1 MGSRQNETEKYSWV
15 PVLVALCFLT
25 AVDAMSATASCSCHH
40 AFPIV
45 MDSPLKLHKSELFFL
60 TLLFVLFCL
69 FVLCCCC
76 CCCPPTPVLIPAI
89 RKVMDNLSI
98 HSFFDLIHWVKSG
111 TIQGDLRYRIESTKN
126 SIPSGLTLS
135 MQRQY
140 GQWTV
145 MCEDYIQHV
154 NKERELGEWKNFLR
168 KGRPQNLT
176 EGAGTASFTRC
187 GWTGLLSGW
196 RSNPWWG
203 HSRSRSK

>member
-1 MGSRQNETEKYSWV
+1 MGPRQNETEKYSWV

-25 AVDAMSATASCSCHH
+25 AVDAMSPTASCSCHH

-76 CCCPPTPVLIPAI
+76 LPPTPVLIPAI

-111 TIQGDLRYRIESTKN
+111 TIRGNLRYRIESTKN
-126 SIPSGLTLS
+126 SIPSGLTLN

-140 GQWTV
+140 GQWKV

-154 NKERELGEWKNFLR
+154 NKETIKRVGWMKEVCEERQTSELDRGSR
-168 KGRPQNLT
+168 H
-176 EGAGTASFTRC
+176 S
-187 GWTGLLSGW
+187 LLHKMGVNW
-196 RSNPWWG
+196 AVIWL
-203 HSRSRSK
+203 KE